1 MSAPREVASRL
12 APSGVRR
19 AGVDM
24 SNVLLVTGGV
34 PGDTARTVAG
44 WLGVPVEPVSD
55 ARPSQRPDA
64 AAAASGRVAGSV
76 AGHTAR
82 GPSAAPTA

>member
-24 SNVLLVTGGV
+24 SNVLLVTGGA
-34 PGDTARTVAG
+34 PGDTACTAAG
-44 WLGVPVEPVSD
+44 WLGVPVEPVPH
-55 ARPSQRPDA
+55 ARPSEPPDA
-64 AAAASGRVAGSV
+64 AAAASARVAGSV

-82 GPSAAPTA
+82 GPSAPPTA